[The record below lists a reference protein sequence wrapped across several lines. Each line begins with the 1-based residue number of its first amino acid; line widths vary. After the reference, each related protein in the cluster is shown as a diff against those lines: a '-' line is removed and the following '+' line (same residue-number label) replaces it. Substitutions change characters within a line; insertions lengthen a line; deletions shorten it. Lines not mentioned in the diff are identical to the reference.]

1 MTLFLEKT
9 IYLSI
14 FNYLLIAIIIS
25 SLLAIVSYALVIQT
39 PDNEKISSYECGFEP
54 FGDARKKFEVRFY
67 IVAIL
72 FLIFDI
78 EVAYMVPW
86 AVTYGNLGV
95 NAYFIVIFFLVIL
108 LIGFLYEISKGSL
121 SEYDTFMVQHSTKFK
136 N

>member
-1 MTLFLEKT
+1 
-9 IYLSI
+9 
-14 FNYLLIAIIIS
+14 
-25 SLLAIVSYALVIQT
+25 
-39 PDNEKISSYECGFEP
+39 
-54 FGDARKKFEVRFY
+54 
-67 IVAIL
+67 VAIL

-108 LIGFLYEISKGSL
+108 LIGFIYEISKGSL